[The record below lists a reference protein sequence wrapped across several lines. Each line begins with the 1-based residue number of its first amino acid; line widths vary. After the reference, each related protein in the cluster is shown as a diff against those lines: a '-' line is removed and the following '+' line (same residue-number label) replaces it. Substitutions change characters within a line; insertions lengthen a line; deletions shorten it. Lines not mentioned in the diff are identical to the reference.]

1 MDITLAIIGLIMGI
15 VGLLGVIIPVL
26 PGTILSYIGL
36 LAVYFI
42 GDGSISTLQLVIC
55 GIISVVVVVLDYILP
70 GYFSKM
76 FGGSKAGVVGAT
88 IGVLVGMFMGPTGII
103 LGPFVGAVAGE
114 MLNQRLTFGDAL
126 KVGFGSLVSFIV
138 GSGMKLIITGMM
150 MYYIW
155 KDLFLQIKEM
165 F

>member
-1 MDITLAIIGLIMGI
+1 MGI

-76 FGGSKAGVVGAT
+76 FGGTKYGITGAT
-88 IGVLVGMFMGPTGII
+88 IGTILGMFFGIAGII
-103 LGPFVGAVAGE
+103 LGPFIGAVVGE
-114 MLNQRLTFGDAL
+114 MMGKKIDLSQAL
-126 KVGFGSLVSFIV
+126 KVGLGSMMAFFAGTGLKLIV
-138 GSGMKLIITGMM
+138 GVYMFYHIVKEFIC
-150 MYYIW
+150 YI
-155 KDLFLQIKEM
+155 F
-165 F
+165 

>member
-76 FGGSKAGVVGAT
+76 FGGTKYGITGAT
-88 IGVLVGMFMGPTGII
+88 IGTILGMFFGIAGII
-103 LGPFVGAVAGE
+103 LGPFIGAVVGE
-114 MLNQRLTFGDAL
+114 MMGKKIDLSQAL
-126 KVGFGSLVSFIV
+126 KVGLGSMMAFFAGTGLKLIV
-138 GSGMKLIITGMM
+138 GVYMFYHIVKEFIC
-150 MYYIW
+150 YI
-155 KDLFLQIKEM
+155 F
-165 F
+165 

>member
-76 FGGSKAGVVGAT
+76 FGGTKYGITGAT
-88 IGVLVGMFMGPTGII
+88 IGTILGMFFGIAGII
-103 LGPFVGAVAGE
+103 LGPFIGAVVGE
-114 MLNQRLTFGDAL
+114 MIGKKIDLSQAL
-126 KVGFGSLVSFIV
+126 KVGLGSMMAFFAGTGLKLIV
-138 GSGMKLIITGMM
+138 GVYIF
-150 MYYIW
+150 YYIV
-155 KDLFLQIKEM
+155 KE
-165 F
+165 FICYIF